1 MVSKILHTFTVE
13 YTQTLDENGT
23 VDQSRMPNVT
33 EGQIKEMYHLMKL
46 TRQFDEKLFAL
57 QRSGKIGTFAQVKG
71 QEACQIGSG
80 MALNKD
86 DWVAPSFREFGVF
99 ITRGVD
105 RVKLVQGWN
114 GDNRAFEADP
124 ATCRNLPVAIPI
136 ASQCLHACGLAW
148 AEKIKGTKN
157 IAITYLGDGGTSE
170 GDFHEALNFAGEYKL
185 PIVIFCQNNQW
196 AISTPR
202 NKQTASETIAQ
213 KAIAYGIRGIQIDG
227 NDVLGVYK
235 TTQEAIERARN
246 GEGPTLIE
254 AMTFRMGD
262 HTTSDDAQK
271 YRDPRLVEEWASKDP
286 ILRLEKYFQQIGT
299 WSDDYKVWV
308 EEENRKEIEDA
319 VAKALAIGA
328 PPPEDL
334 IKHIFK
340 TPPKHLLDDLALVNQ
355 EIAEKKQVTQTATP
369 NTATSGGSQ

>member
-1 MVSKILHTFTVE
+1 MVRKILNTFTVE
-13 YTQTLDENGT
+13 YTQTLDENGN
-23 VDQSRMPNVT
+23 VDHERMPNLS

-46 TRQFDEKLFAL
+46 TRQFDDKLFAL

-80 MALNKD
+80 MTLLKD

-105 RVKLVQGWN
+105 RIKLVQGWN

-124 ATCRNLPVAIPI
+124 LTCRNLPVAIPI

-148 AEKIKGTKN
+148 AEQIRGTKN
-157 IAITYLGDGGTSE
+157 VAITYFGDGATSE

-185 PIVIFCQNNQW
+185 PVIFFCQNNQW

-202 NKQTASETIAQ
+202 TKQTASDSIAQ

-254 AMTFRMGD
+254 AITFRMGD

-271 YRDPRLVEEWASKDP
+271 YRDPKVVEEWKIKDP
-286 ILRLEKYFQQIGT
+286 ILRLEKYFQKIGT
-299 WSDDYKVWV
+299 WSDEYRSWV
-308 EEENRKEIEDA
+308 EEENRKEIEAA
-319 VAKALAIGA
+319 VEKALAIS
-328 PPPEDL
+328 PPPAEDL
-334 IKHIFK
+334 IKYIFK
-340 TPPKHLLDDLALVNQ
+340 TPPKHLLDDLALVK
-355 EIAEKKQVTQTATP
+355 EELDEKQKGVVITL
-369 NTATSGGSQ
+369 GGSQ